1 MSNPTPYERLGV
13 SEDAS
18 FEEVRDARDRMF
30 RDHEGDEAAQEKI
43 EAAYDAILMDRLRAR
58 KEGKI
63 TVPDRIRFP
72 ERLSSALPTNTPT
85 AANRRSMNWLGW
97 LNGLLVRDQPSLQE
111 IGISGGIFT
120 GLIALSGFVPTA
132 ATTWLAVGVLASIV
146 WIGRKEKRYGRG
158 MLLSFAG
165 VVVAVSI
172 SALMLQLLAVA
183 GVTVPGFPSLV
194 QTAMILFV
202 MWLWAAFLR

>member
-85 AANRRSMNWLGW
+85 ATNRRSINWLGW

-146 WIGRKEKRYGRG
+146 WIGRKENRYGRG

-165 VVVAVSI
+165 VVVGVSI
-172 SALMLQLLAVA
+172 SALLLQLLAAA

>member
-1 MSNPTPYERLGV
+1 MSDLTPYDRLGV

-30 RDHEGDEAAQEKI
+30 RDLEGDETAQEKI

-63 TVPDRIRFP
+63 AVPDRIRFP
-72 ERLSSALPTNTPT
+72 ERLSSALPTNAPT
-85 AANRRSMNWLGW
+85 TTNRRAINWFGW
-97 LNGLLVRDQPSLQE
+97 FNGLLVRDQPPLKE
-111 IGISGGIFT
+111 VGISGGIFT

-132 ATTWLAVGVLASIV
+132 ATTWLAVGVLTSIV
-146 WIGRKEKRYGRG
+146 WIGRKENRFGRG

-165 VVVAVSI
+165 VVVGVTI
-172 SALMLQLLAVA
+172 LALILQLLAMV
-183 GVTVPGFPSLV
+183 GMTVLGFPSLP
-194 QTAMILFV
+194 QTAIILFV